1 MEGKRW
7 QRRSKFRG
15 CLYSDSETWKY
26 IGGSYRSPNFKS
38 RGFNYNTSAPSSGPS
53 CYVWWRNFLL
63 VSWLRSSTKDVEQIV
78 CRRLFYHRCCRFIIL
93 LYVVITACI
102 HPTRRPL
109 LAHMYPCWNASNRTG
124 TRNAKSCRDGHHNHQ
139 ATRCYWQ
146 VHRSKGGSNCLDIGL

>member
-38 RGFNYNTSAPSSGPS
+38 RGFNSNTSAPSSGPS

-78 CRRLFYHRCCRFIIL
+78 CRRLFYHRCCRFIIFIVCSDNRVHSSHAKAAL
-93 LYVVITACI
+93 GPYVSMLKCFRTELEPGMLKAAGTGITTIKRPGVIDK
-102 HPTRRPL
+102 
-109 LAHMYPCWNASNRTG
+109 STG
-124 TRNAKSCRDGHHNHQ
+124 AKAG
-139 ATRCYWQ
+139 AT
-146 VHRSKGGSNCLDIGL
+146 V